1 MEGEEVNEL
10 ELNTD
15 ELVNVA
21 LGTNFAPFVILM
33 RRQHLDNK
41 TFFWCVSQTCH
52 KRENS
57 SIEQDN

>member
-21 LGTNFAPFVILM
+21 LGTNFPPFVILM

-41 TFFWCVSQTCH
+41 TVFLGVYR
-52 KRENS
+52 KRV
-57 SIEQDN
+57 IEGEQ